1 MEKIRTFL
9 KGRMG
14 SLLLC
19 VLQILVGVL
28 LLINPMGFT
37 SGIIIGAG
45 WVMAALGMVSV
56 VRYFMMKPEEAANS
70 QLLFR
75 GLALGMA
82 GALCITQYAWFLTAF
97 PLLTVLYAGW
107 MLVLAAMKLQQM
119 ADMLRQKVGRWYMPA
134 IAAALA
140 IVLAVIILINPF
152 GAASAVWTF
161 VAVSLIAEAVVEL
174 TGAILK

>member
-56 VRYFMMKPEEAANS
+56 VRYFMMNPEEAANS

-82 GALCITQYAWFLTAF
+82 GA
-97 PLLTVLYAGW
+97 
-107 MLVLAAMKLQQM
+107 
-119 ADMLRQKVGRWYMPA
+119 
-134 IAAALA
+134 
-140 IVLAVIILINPF
+140 
-152 GAASAVWTF
+152 
-161 VAVSLIAEAVVEL
+161 
-174 TGAILK
+174 ILK